1 MGKRNKKQ
9 SKLSK
14 KDLSLNKDNV
24 LKAADKNGNA
34 HVVPKTPQNQESSL
48 PKKKPGGARM
58 PQSSGKNLPSDAGR
72 ALDATKSS
80 NGSRKPQMP
89 SPSAVGN
96 ARRGG
101 LGRGLASLIPTGPS
115 RPSLGD
121 GAADIV
127 LGSGSG
133 NGADTRGSDTDA
145 RLRTGGTDGQS
156 GESTVGAQTRSAD
169 SETGRTDSDISTI
182 ERTGNARE
190 GNPGMEPKRHSAVS
204 VSGTHRTGGLAGE
217 VTEDRSSTANV
228 SNVSRET
235 SDENFGAT
243 YQELALDAIRANAK
257 QPREVFDEEALQEL
271 VHSIKEF
278 GLMQPI
284 VVRKA
289 PDEGSTYE
297 LIMGERRLRA
307 AKRAGFELIPAIVR
321 ETADD
326 EMLRDALLENIHRVQ
341 LNPLEEAAAYQQLME
356 EFGVTQEQL
365 AKKIGRSRPLITNMI
380 RLLQLPVSVQR
391 RVGAGVLSAGHAR
404 ALLGL
409 KSGADEQEK
418 LATRVVSEGLSV
430 RATEEAVTLLNRGDT
445 ASNGTKPSGRK
456 PQQLPEEV
464 SNWVDNASDALET
477 KVSVQM
483 GKKKGKIV
491 VEFGGPEDFDRII
504 ELLNFKK
511 H

>member
-1 MGKRNKKQ
+1 MGKSNKKD
-9 SKLSK
+9 SKLSR
-14 KDLSLNKDNV
+14 KDSKSAENS
-24 LKAADKNGNA
+24 
-34 HVVPKTPQNQESSL
+34 VPKDSRKVSGPHDVANSPQSQESPL
-48 PKKKPGGARM
+48 PKKTPAGAKM
-58 PQSSGKNLPSDAGR
+58 PENAGRSLASEAGR
-72 ALDATKSS
+72 ALGATKSS
-80 NGSRKPQMP
+80 GGSRKPQMP
-89 SPSAVGN
+89 SPNAVGN

-101 LGRGLASLIPTGPS
+101 LGRGLASLIPTGPA

-127 LGSGSG
+127 LGSGKSIGSG
-133 NGADTRGSDTDA
+133 GKKADAGSPSVNDRKGDRPVEDTAQSQKSPVNPQADQGDSDKPSFD
-145 RLRTGGTDGQS
+145 RPDEIRGGT
-156 GESTVGAQTRSAD
+156 
-169 SETGRTDSDISTI
+169 
-182 ERTGNARE
+182 
-190 GNPGMEPKRHSAVS
+190 PGMGAKRHSDALRS
-204 VSGTHRTGGLAGE
+204 VARKATGTERDAIESRAATPSD
-217 VTEDRSSTANV
+217 VD
-228 SNVSRET
+228 VSRET
-235 SDENFGAT
+235 SQDDFGAT
-243 YQELALDAIRANAK
+243 YQELPLDAIRTNAK

-284 VVRKA
+284 VVRRA
-289 PDEGSTYE
+289 PDEDSTYE

-307 AKRAGFELIPAIVR
+307 AKRAGFEVIPAIVR

-409 KSGADEQEK
+409 KNGTEEQEK
-418 LATRVVSEGLSV
+418 LASRVVSEGLSV
-430 RATEEAVTLLNRGDT
+430 RATEEAVTLLNRGDKA
-445 ASNGTKPSGRK
+445 ASGTKVAGRSL
-456 PQQLPEEV
+456 QQLPEDV

-504 ELLNFKK
+504 ELLKFKK

>member
-1 MGKRNKKQ
+1 
-9 SKLSK
+9 
-14 KDLSLNKDNV
+14 
-24 LKAADKNGNA
+24 
-34 HVVPKTPQNQESSL
+34 
-48 PKKKPGGARM
+48 
-58 PQSSGKNLPSDAGR
+58 
-72 ALDATKSS
+72 
-80 NGSRKPQMP
+80 
-89 SPSAVGN
+89 
-96 ARRGG
+96 
-101 LGRGLASLIPTGPS
+101 
-115 RPSLGD
+115 
-121 GAADIV
+121 
-127 LGSGSG
+127 
-133 NGADTRGSDTDA
+133 
-145 RLRTGGTDGQS
+145 
-156 GESTVGAQTRSAD
+156 
-169 SETGRTDSDISTI
+169 
-182 ERTGNARE
+182 
-190 GNPGMEPKRHSAVS
+190 
-204 VSGTHRTGGLAGE
+204 
-217 VTEDRSSTANV
+217 
-228 SNVSRET
+228 
-235 SDENFGAT
+235 
-243 YQELALDAIRANAK
+243 
-257 QPREVFDEEALQEL
+257 
-271 VHSIKEF
+271 
-278 GLMQPI
+278 MQPI

-307 AKRAGFELIPAIVR
+307 AKRAGFEVIPAIVR

-445 ASNGTKPSGRK
+445 AANGTKPSGRK

-504 ELLNFKK
+504 ELLKFKK

>member
-1 MGKRNKKQ
+1 MPKKMPTGE
-9 SKLSK
+9 KM
-14 KDLSLNKDNV
+14 
-24 LKAADKNGNA
+24 
-34 HVVPKTPQNQESSL
+34 PKSPQN
-48 PKKKPGGARM
+48 G
-58 PQSSGKNLPSDAGR
+58 QSSEAGR
-72 ALDATKSS
+72 ALGATRTT
-80 NGSRKPQMP
+80 GGTRKPQMP

-101 LGRGLASLIPTGPS
+101 LGRGLASLIPTGPA

-133 NGADTRGSDTDA
+133 NGADTRSSGFSQQQRTDIA
-145 RLRTGGTDGQS
+145 S
-156 GESTVGAQTRSAD
+156 GLSKQESTGEASNSQTGLRSPGK
-169 SETGRTDSDISTI
+169 STDSPVETLSKGT
-182 ERTGNARE
+182 
-190 GNPGMEPKRHSAVS
+190 PGMDAKRHSDVSRAHVAEQAVPGFT
-204 VSGTHRTGGLAGE
+204 VNEGTQGSLDSA
-217 VTEDRSSTANV
+217 
-228 SNVSRET
+228 NVSRET
-235 SDENFGAT
+235 SGGDFGAT
-243 YQELALDAIRANAK
+243 YQELPLSAIRTNAK

-271 VHSIKEF
+271 VHSITEF

-289 PDEGSTYE
+289 PNEDSTYE

-307 AKRAGFELIPAIVR
+307 AKRAGFDVIPAIVR

-409 KSGADEQEK
+409 KSGGEAQEK

-430 RATEEAVTLLNRGDT
+430 RATEEAVTLLNRGD
-445 ASNGTKPSGRK
+445 AAGSGSKSSSRK
-456 PQQLPEEV
+456 PQQLPEDV
-464 SNWVDNASDALET
+464 TSWVDNASDALDT

-504 ELLNFKK
+504 ELLKFKK
-511 H
+511 R